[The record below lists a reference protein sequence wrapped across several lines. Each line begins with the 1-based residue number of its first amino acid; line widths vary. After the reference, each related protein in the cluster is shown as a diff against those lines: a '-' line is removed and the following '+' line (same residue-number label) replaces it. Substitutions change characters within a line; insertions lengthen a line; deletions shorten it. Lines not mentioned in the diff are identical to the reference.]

1 MVDDLLPGVPG
12 APCWPE
18 TQSPWRDSLEP
29 LGGSIVMGV
38 SQKRWMVG
46 ISWKIPIYKW
56 MRTGATLISGHHHVA
71 PEIFT
76 RKMKDSTTALVHMCC
91 LFGFQVPVTRDLWPW
106 NHHHG
111 AHEPCTSQGCQ
122 FHIQQVFFWFCWD
135 FPSYKKNRCVIW
147 VYTFLRPFQTQWRDS
162 QST

>member
-1 MVDDLLPGVPG
+1 
-12 APCWPE
+12 
-18 TQSPWRDSLEP
+18 
-29 LGGSIVMGV
+29 MGV

-122 FHIQQVFFWFCWD
+122 FHIQQVFFD
-135 FPSYKKNRCVIW
+135 FAGTSPAIKRIGVSSEFIHFYVRFRLSEETPNP
-147 VYTFLRPFQTQWRDS
+147 LRGGFNHFQT
-162 QST
+162 TKF